1 MTEDKKPVTTL
12 KSVLNSNELE
22 MLNQARGVWQ
32 KLTGDSTNRLQDM
45 ADIGY
50 AIELIYSKGRKKG
63 LKKQEITTMVNL
75 SFPGLSAVER
85 SEFRKLNKNIEQVSC
100 FVRDTGIKSCNTSY
114 LISSYVKAVKEDC
127 QSCKDIEAELR
138 RGLIKLASDS
148 KESDAPDS
156 KDSDDSKESDAP
168 DSKDSDDS
176 KESGAPDS
184 DNSDDGK
191 RKKIILGDVIK
202 KEGYDNI
209 VRPIKSADI
218 VENFGLI
225 VNQLKTLFNEDK
237 LSADQKIEIDKHGTS
252 LLKHMAGIDASS
264 SEFDKIAI

>member
-156 KDSDDSKESDAP
+156 KDSDDSKES
-168 DSKDSDDS
+168 
-176 KESGAPDS
+176 GAPDS